1 MGWNL
6 GEKWNLDLGLEMG
19 LERVVGIAVRDMVV
33 SVFEGNKRG
42 GWGFGKK
49 RSVVFGFWCL

>member
-19 LERVVGIAVRDMVV
+19 LERVVGIAVRDIVAF
-33 SVFEGNKRG
+33 VFEGTIGVG
-42 GWGFGKK
+42 GDLERKG
-49 RSVVFGFWCL
+49 V